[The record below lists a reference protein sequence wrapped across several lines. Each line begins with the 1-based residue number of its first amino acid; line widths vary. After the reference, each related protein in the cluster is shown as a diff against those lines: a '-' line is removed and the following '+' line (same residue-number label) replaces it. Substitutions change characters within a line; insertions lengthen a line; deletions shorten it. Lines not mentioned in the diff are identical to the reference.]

1 MGACLSRSVD
11 KVEALRRGME
21 PRFADLLTRCAR
33 LRVRRVFPHALT
45 GFRSDDALKAYV
57 RAAFPAGLR
66 ESVPKEVLFGALR
79 LEVGVLEDR
88 LYTLLE
94 RARLPAR
101 LGPALSLPKRAHRGR
116 TRLTQDCTGVVCLED
131 VLRTLAAAAAGDTLR
146 VTRRIT
152 RRGTVDALPPAPL
165 PSTAW
170 EENDA
175 AGLVDNLRANF
186 AFDLCV
192 PQRCS
197 SVPARALTCA
207 RAVMT
212 WMATAAL
219 RRRRWCSW

>member
-11 KVEALRRGME
+11 KVEALRRVME

-94 RARLPAR
+94 RARPGWTAAHPDTTPAPSPPTPPIAAATIMPR
-101 LGPALSLPKRAHRGR
+101 SLP
-116 TRLTQDCTGVVCLED
+116 V
-131 VLRTLAAAAAGDTLR
+131 
-146 VTRRIT
+146 
-152 RRGTVDALPPAPL
+152 
-165 PSTAW
+165 
-170 EENDA
+170 
-175 AGLVDNLRANF
+175 
-186 AFDLCV
+186 
-192 PQRCS
+192 
-197 SVPARALTCA
+197 
-207 RAVMT
+207 
-212 WMATAAL
+212 
-219 RRRRWCSW
+219 